1 MGCLVLNFLD
11 CGLSKKG
18 SVVNDLMLQMVFVT
32 QAGSKAWE
40 L

>member
-11 CGLSKKG
+11 CSLSKKD
-18 SVVNDLMLQMVFVT
+18 SVVNGSMLQMVFVM
-32 QAGSKAWE
+32 QAGSKAQE